1 MLAPSTFANAM
12 PTATRAFYKMFSYFA
27 EDGYEEEDDDA
38 PPVVSRIF
46 L

>member
-12 PTATRAFYKMFSYFA
+12 PTATRAFYKMFNDFP
-27 EDGYEEEDDDA
+27 EDGYEEDDPAA
-38 PPVVSRIF
+38 PAVSRIF